1 MARCPSTCRPVK
13 PAPSATA
20 TRPGASSSSVAT
32 AAALTIGW
40 RRLGTSTAG
49 PSPIV
54 AVRSAARASVI
65 HTSW

>member
-1 MARCPSTCRPVK
+1 M
-13 PAPSATA
+13 ATA
-20 TRPGASSSSVAT
+20 TRPGASSANDAT
-32 AAALTIGW
+32 AAALVMGW

-54 AVRSAARASVI
+54 LVRSAARASVI